1 MMQGFADPDSGGPGW
16 RLVLTLAGDSRHP
29 SVVRMGGREIIL
41 LPRAG
46 EGWWAVDAACTG
58 CQAQLTLPA
67 ARAPIE
73 QLPCADCGRV
83 HVPAGDD
90 SCALP
95 LMVVDDEVYLLCD

>member
-16 RLVLTLAGDSRHP
+16 CLVLTLAGDSRHP
-29 SVVRMGGREIIL
+29 SVVRARGREIIL

-58 CQAQLTLPA
+58 CQARLTLPA

-73 QLPCADCGRV
+73 QLPCAGCGRV

-95 LMVVDDEVYLLCD
+95 VMVVDDEVYLLCD